1 MVKSPRERYTETP
14 LKHRASNIDHG
25 QGGRI
30 IAQFIAQG
38 ITRSTATIQGCV
50 ISDSDTAQ
58 VPLIWV
64 QDAEK
69 PVTDRD
75 RNLCGVIKMSFR
87 IEERIAGFFW
97 RLYCPLLAFVEKR

>member
-1 MVKSPRERYTETP
+1 M
-14 LKHRASNIDHG
+14 
-25 QGGRI
+25 
-30 IAQFIAQG
+30 
-38 ITRSTATIQGCV
+38 QGCV

-58 VPLIWV
+58 LPLIWV